1 MKESMRKEIMS
12 MNLSELNNL
21 TDFIRDVQIM
31 TAKSTL
37 KVGMDVYIVQ
47 KTKRELGKITK
58 INIKK
63 AIVQIGSRSYRV
75 PMSMLEAA

>member
-1 MKESMRKEIMS
+1 MTDVKL
-12 MNLSELNNL
+12 MN
-21 TDFIRDVQIM
+21 
-31 TAKSTL
+31 AKSTL
-37 KVGMDVYIVQ
+37 KVGMEVYVVQ
-47 KTKRELGKITK
+47 KTKRELGTITK

>member
-12 MNLSELNNL
+12 MNLSELNDL
-21 TDFIRDVQIM
+21 GDFIRDVKVIN
-31 TAKSTL
+31 AKSTL
-37 KVGMDVYIVQ
+37 KVGMDVYVVQ

-63 AIVQIGSRSYRV
+63 AIVRMRNRSYSV

>member
-12 MNLSELNNL
+12 MNLSELNDLGN
-21 TDFIRDVQIM
+21 FIRDVKLM
-31 TAKSTL
+31 NAKSTL
-37 KVGMDVYIVQ
+37 KVGMEVYVVQ
-47 KTKRELGKITK
+47 KTKRELGTITQ

>member
-1 MKESMRKEIMS
+1 ME
-12 MNLSELNNL
+12 
-21 TDFIRDVQIM
+21 
-31 TAKSTL
+31 
-37 KVGMDVYIVQ
+37 VYVVQ
-47 KTKRELGKITK
+47 KTKRELGTITK

>member
-1 MKESMRKEIMS
+1 LG
-12 MNLSELNNL
+12 N
-21 TDFIRDVQIM
+21 FIRDVKLM
-31 TAKSTL
+31 NAKSTL
-37 KVGMDVYIVQ
+37 KVGMEVYVVQ
-47 KTKRELGKITK
+47 KTKRELGTITK